1 MNRVASPGKPQ
12 PSAIYALILN
22 NNATCNCV
30 WLSGRRCGAKNGD
43 PGRFGVMAVRQ
54 AIDLACF
61 PGAGKP
67 VRSIGVRP
75 LCFAAS
81 SWPRTRR
88 TSSPGCKATPFHPS
102 PLERALQAACE
113 AKSAFRGLS
122 GFSDTNNQLCL
133 FFGARP
139 NEASGEEAGLQSGD
153 SNLYRKLAKGDIR
166 CH

>member
-1 MNRVASPGKPQ
+1 MLSRGRETGPDYRSASSGLRREQLAADASP
-12 PSAIYALILN
+12 
-22 NNATCNCV
+22 
-30 WLSGRRCGAKNGD
+30 
-43 PGRFGVMAVRQ
+43 F
-54 AIDLACF
+54 LA
-61 PGAGKP
+61 GLQGNS
-67 VRSIGVRP
+67 VY
-75 LCFAAS
+75 
-81 SWPRTRR
+81 
-88 TSSPGCKATPFHPS
+88 PS

-153 SNLYRKLAKGDIR
+153 SNLYRKLAKGDMR